1 MVIGFEDNAGSIGW
15 QLDRIKVELGRAGLV
30 VIEGVA
36 SAPLWEALTEFQAIE
51 LGPFSLVANVRPSTV
66 VAFIERLDPQR
77 WSVQAHA
84 GNGIVRAHAL
94 GEWDLESAADQVQ
107 QLRRAADSDGGNL
120 ILSRCP
126 TEWKDRLGV
135 WGKPRADWSI
145 AERVKTA
152 LDPHGALNPGRFV
165 GRI

>member
-1 MVIGFEDNAGSIGW
+1 MESFGPMRWASGIW
-15 QLDRIKVELGRAGLV
+15 RA
-30 VIEGVA
+30 
-36 SAPLWEALTEFQAIE
+36 
-51 LGPFSLVANVRPSTV
+51 R
-66 VAFIERLDPQR
+66 
-77 WSVQAHA
+77 
-84 GNGIVRAHAL
+84 
-94 GEWDLESAADQVQ
+94 ADQVE

-145 AERVKTA
+145 AERVKKA